1 MVVYDLRLR
10 KPKIGCSS
18 KMRVSSK
25 MGGGVLRRWKVL
37 RRWVVSDLCAS
48 KIEEHP
54 SLIFD
59 VRTPEVA
66 APIFVPR
73 NRRSWS
79 PPIFVLRPRRSKN
92 PSYLHS
98 PEPAI
103 EEFPH
108 PRSSERRLGRRSPSA
123 PWCDLRIDL
132 QGRKSG
138 CKSKLQENFPDMP
151 RMKKAYRNKKASAH
165 WSATRNEER
174 PSSR

>member
-37 RRWVVSDLCAS
+37 RRWVVSDLCAP

-59 VRTPEVA
+59 ARTPEVA

-103 EEFPH
+103 EEFP
-108 PRSSERRLGRRSPSA
+108 PIL
-123 PWCDLRIDL
+123 DLRSEDWVEDRHRPRGAIFGLIFKDENRAANPNF
-132 QGRKSG
+132 RKTSQT
-138 CKSKLQENFPDMP
+138 CL
-151 RMKKAYRNKKASAH
+151 A
-165 WSATRNEER
+165 
-174 PSSR
+174 